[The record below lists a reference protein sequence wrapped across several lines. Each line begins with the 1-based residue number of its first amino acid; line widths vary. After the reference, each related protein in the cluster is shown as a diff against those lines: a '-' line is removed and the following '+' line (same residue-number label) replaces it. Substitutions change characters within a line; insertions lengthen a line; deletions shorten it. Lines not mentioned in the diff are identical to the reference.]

1 MYVKIKL
8 LITLSLTN
16 KCNKTT
22 QKFITRIMKSGFQQT
37 CTKQH
42 YVTVLIAEDKKLSCR
57 REAARCFVFVSSQL
71 QHTYSAVFFITGYC
85 GFRFTSHKILLN
97 SILLSPIVSGGV

>member
-16 KCNKTT
+16 KRNKTT

-42 YVTVLIAEDKKLSCR
+42 DVHVAVLIAEEKKLSCR
-57 REAARCFVFVSSQL
+57 REAARYFVFVSSQL
-71 QHTYSAVFFITGYC
+71 QHTYSAVF
-85 GFRFTSHKILLN
+85 LLLVTAA
-97 SILLSPIVSGGV
+97 SDLLVIKFY